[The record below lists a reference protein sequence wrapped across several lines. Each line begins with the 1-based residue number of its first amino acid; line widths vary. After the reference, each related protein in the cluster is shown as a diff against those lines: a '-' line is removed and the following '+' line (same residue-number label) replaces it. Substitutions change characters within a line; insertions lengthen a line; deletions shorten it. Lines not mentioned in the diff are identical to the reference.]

1 MVYRLAD
8 NILSPLGETTEQ
20 NYQAVK
26 AGRSAL
32 RRYEQQWGIPEPFT
46 ASLFTE
52 AQDAA
57 MAVEGLTRFESLA
70 FTSASKAIE
79 ASPIDVSA
87 SNVVFILSTTKG
99 NIELI
104 FDSKQDDTAIYP
116 GTAARHIA
124 RRLGI
129 TTKPITVCNA
139 CISGVSAIILAMRL
153 LEAKCY
159 DYAVVC
165 GADVQNKF
173 TVSGFQS
180 LKAISED
187 ECKPFDLERIGLN
200 LGEAA
205 ATLVLTNQPVNNGWA
220 VESGAVSNDAF
231 HISSPSKNGEGAWL
245 ALSSVIE
252 GVDTT
257 DLAFVNAHG
266 TATMFNDQMESVA
279 IERAGLS
286 DVPVNALK
294 GYFGHTLGAAGIL
307 ETILSMAAAD
317 DHTVLAT
324 RGFQEMGVSGK
335 IQLSAQNVTTEKA
348 SFVKM
353 ISGFGG
359 CNAAILVTK
368 PSSSPFTLHHSP
380 STLHPL
386 PSTLHPSHSLKL
398 TPSSLVV
405 DGTPVAVEET
415 GGELLTWLYKHYVD
429 DYPKYYK
436 MDGLSRLGFIA
447 SELLLMQEARN
458 ESKERKVKSEETYQ
472 DRAVILFNRSS
483 SIVADRKY
491 LESITPDDYFPSP
504 SVFVYTLPNIVTGEI
519 AMRNHYHGETS
530 FYIVD
535 ERNDEQIWQTLRASF
550 ADQKTKSI
558 IGGWI
563 DYQDDSHFEA
573 DIYIIELRDN

>member
-26 AGRSAL
+26 AGRSVL
-32 RRYEQQWGIPEPFT
+32 RRYEHQWGIPEPFT

-52 AQDAA
+52 AQNAA
-57 MAVEGLTRFESLA
+57 MAVEGFTRFESLA
-70 FTSASKAIE
+70 FTSARKAIE
-79 ASPIDVSA
+79 ASQIDVSA

-104 FDSKQDDTAIYP
+104 FDGEQDDTSIYP

-129 TTKPITVCNA
+129 TTKPVTVCNA
-139 CISGVSAIILAMRL
+139 CISGVSAIVLAMRL
-153 LEAKCY
+153 LESKCY

-187 ECKPFDLERIGLN
+187 ECKPFDIERIGLN

-205 ATLVLTNQPVNNGWA
+205 ATLVLTNQPVNDGWA
-220 VESGAVSNDAF
+220 VESGAVRNDAF

-245 ALSSVIE
+245 TLCSVID
-252 GVDTT
+252 GVDTAG
-257 DLAFVNAHG
+257 LAFVNAHG

-279 IERAGLS
+279 IERAGLG

-307 ETILSMAAAD
+307 ETVLSIAAAN

-324 RGFQEMGVSGK
+324 RGFQETGVSGK
-335 IQLSAQNVTTEKA
+335 IRLSAENTTTDKA

-359 CNAAILVTK
+359 CNAAILVTNH
-368 PSSSPFTLHHSP
+368 SSSP
-380 STLHPL
+380 STLHPSPNTVSHSL
-386 PSTLHPSHSLKL
+386 NFSISHSLKL
-398 TPSSLVV
+398 TPSSLTI
-405 DGTPVAVEET
+405 DGSPIAMEET
-415 GGELLTWLYKHYVD
+415 DGELLTRLYKHYVD

-447 SELLLMQEARN
+447 SELLLKQEARSEN
-458 ESKERKVKSEETYQ
+458 EKRKVKSEESRQ
-472 DRAVILFNRSS
+472 DRAVILFNHSS

-491 LESITPDDYFPSP
+491 VESITPEDYFPSP

-519 AMRNHYHGETS
+519 AMRNHYYGETS

-550 ADQKTKSI
+550 ADPKTKSI

-563 DYQDDSHFEA
+563 DYQNDSHFEA
-573 DIYIIELRDN
+573 DIYIFEV